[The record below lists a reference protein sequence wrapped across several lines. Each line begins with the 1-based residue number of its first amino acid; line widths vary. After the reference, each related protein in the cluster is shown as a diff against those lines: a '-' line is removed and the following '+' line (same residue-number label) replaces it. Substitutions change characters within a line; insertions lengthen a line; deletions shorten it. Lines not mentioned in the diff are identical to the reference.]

1 MTTKPTVVVTPDPP
15 KPTHRYRFEVTF
27 DLTGDTPRERAKSL
41 HALDPVLEELAKL
54 AKQHGGVTHD
64 GPVEVVAVKASRKPR
79 SPRVA
84 APEPA
89 VPTAEAAE

>member
-1 MTTKPTVVVTPDPP
+1 MTTKPTVVVTPAPLS
-15 KPTHRYRFEVTF
+15 THRYRFEVTF

-84 APEPA
+84 APQPA